1 MDERVQKIYQRLQ
14 KREYRSLRNKE
25 QAELSEACKSTQDL
39 ALRSAKRL
47 TELVQAERAILFPE
61 DRIGMMR
68 TVKNVPQLLCDKE
81 KEKYHANHFVF
92 DGAQVCNISSD
103 YEGALREGFDGK
115 RARIRAEM
123 KNTAR
128 EVRSITN

>member
-68 TVKNVPQLLCDKE
+68 TVKTCLSFCAIRKKRNTMLTTLC
-81 KEKYHANHFVF
+81 
-92 DGAQVCNISSD
+92 
-103 YEGALREGFDGK
+103 L
-115 RARIRAEM
+115 
-123 KNTAR
+123 TAHR
-128 EVRSITN
+128 YVTFPAIMRGRCVRDLTESAPAYAPS